1 MQLSQIAAQLY
12 TVRTHC
18 QTAAGLAES
27 ARKIR
32 AIGYTAVQVSGVGP
46 IPAAEI
52 TAIMRD
58 AGLVICATHEPGA
71 TILDEPHRV
80 AERLHTLG
88 CRLTAYPYPH
98 GIDFARAEV
107 VENFARRLD
116 TAGAVLRAEGIT
128 LAYHNHAFEFRRH
141 GAGTVL
147 DYLYRHT
154 NPRHLA
160 AELDTYWVQTGGGNI
175 LQWIERLS
183 GRLPFMHCKD
193 YGIDDR
199 DQPVFR
205 EIGRGNLD
213 FPAIIAAARRA
224 GCQWYIVEQDECPGD
239 PFESLRISYD
249 YLVPLA
255 LPPAG
260 GRPAAPA

>member
-1 MQLSQIAAQLY
+1 M
-12 TVRTHC
+12 
-18 QTAAGLAES
+18 
-27 ARKIR
+27 
-32 AIGYTAVQVSGVGP
+32 
-46 IPAAEI
+46 
-52 TAIMRD
+52 
-58 AGLVICATHEPGA
+58 
-71 TILDEPHRV
+71 
-80 AERLHTLG
+80 
-88 CRLTAYPYPH
+88 
-98 GIDFARAEV
+98 
-107 VENFARRLD
+107 
-116 TAGAVLRAEGIT
+116 
-128 LAYHNHAFEFRRH
+128 
-141 GAGTVL
+141 
-147 DYLYRHT
+147 
-154 NPRHLA
+154 
-160 AELDTYWVQTGGGNI
+160 QTGGGNI